1 MRELIDK
8 ELDAVGGGFFNANNG
23 SEAIFAVVVQRNRAI
38 QVGVNAF
45 TVGSSNVNVATQ
57 SNTSSIGSA
66 GPGPGPGPGPGHM
79 VR

>member
-1 MRELIDK
+1 MRELTDM

-45 TVGSSNVNVATQ
+45 TVGSFNVNAATQ
-57 SNTSSIGSA
+57 SNTSSIG
-66 GPGPGPGPGPGHM
+66 
-79 VR
+79 